1 MKVLHRETEVLRVER
16 TVLETPNDGII
27 HVHEYYNQDG
37 KIIDSIMRT
46 KHGYEIDD
54 LDLTDRIWEF
64 LDTLDSPEDEGPEY
78 DSAGFTDADRVVNG
92 QYRTTNNLPASNAEN
107 TNLENV

>member
-1 MKVLHRETEVLRVER
+1 MNILHTETEVLTVKR
-16 TVLETPNDGII
+16 TAVQTRNCGVI
-27 HVHEYYNQDG
+27 HVLEYYNQDG
-37 KIIDSIMRT
+37 KVIDSIMRT

-64 LDTLDSPEDEGPEY
+64 LDTLDSPEDDGPEY

-92 QYRTTNNLPASNAEN
+92 QYRTTNNFPAENAEN

>member
-16 TVLETPNDGII
+16 TVVETPNDGII

-37 KIIDSIMRT
+37 KVIDSIMRT

-54 LDLTDRIWEF
+54 LDLTDRIWDF
-64 LDTLDSPEDEGPEY
+64 LDTLDSLEDDGPEY
-78 DSAGFTDADRVVNG
+78 DGAGFTYEDRVVDG
-92 QYRTTNNLPASNAEN
+92 QYRNLSAENAEN
-107 TNLENV
+107 TNLENI

>member
-1 MKVLHRETEVLRVER
+1 
-16 TVLETPNDGII
+16 
-27 HVHEYYNQDG
+27 
-37 KIIDSIMRT
+37 MRT

-92 QYRTTNNLPASNAEN
+92 QYRTTNNLPAENAEN

>member
-1 MKVLHRETEVLRVER
+1 MKVLHTETEVLTVTRY
-16 TVLETPNDGII
+16 VLETPNDGII
-27 HVHEYYNQDG
+27 HVREFYNQDG
-37 KIIDSIMRT
+37 KVIDSIMRT

-92 QYRTTNNLPASNAEN
+92 QYRTTNNFPAENAEN